1 MFKGAEQP
9 SLTGEKSTG
18 GDDSKK
24 YHVLRGG
31 VVLEER
37 NPGPDSFGSDTLP
50 LSAGS
55 PEGIRGT
62 SAEHS
67 VEVGEQDMETL
78 IQELF
83 PDGLDED
90 ARERVVSLLETAMQE
105 LVPEN
110 PAVDPDGKLVLK
122 DEVVEPVL
130 VTNDSSKKT
139 GLAETLLAKIRQHPK
154 AYMFLNA
161 VALFGALSTQ
171 SMPEAK
177 AGNRAEIKQMYRQA
191 DDQYQKDMANFSINN
206 RRDELMRYQNW
217 ERDIQMEQLNKQ
229 RDARMLS
236 HAAVQGFEQSCKT
249 FSGAIDRIK
258 SDYELGFLKL
268 SSITDPKARNEAKRQ
283 LDFAT
288 MERIVRE
295 ENAFKES
302 SLRVERDV
310 RSSAAEFG
318 RGEQRRAEE
327 YITQYKDVKTLR
339 MLLPSVKFRLLL
351 QKELEGMGAKFEKS
365 VLRKEAEAR
374 VIAREK
380 EEGLGSRVEKERKIP
395 AAQEKKSGT
404 DERKTGA
411 EKSRNS
417 QDDAFF
423 RALMGK

>member
-9 SLTGEKSTG
+9 SFTGEKGAG

-67 VEVGEQDMETL
+67 GEVGEQDMETL

-90 ARERVVSLLETAMQE
+90 ARERVVSMLETAMQE

-110 PAVDPDGKLVLK
+110 PAVDPDGNLVSK
-122 DEVVEPVL
+122 DEVVESVF
-130 VTNDSSKKT
+130 VENADNKKT
-139 GLAETLLAKIRQHPK
+139 SLAETLLARIRQHPK

-161 VALFGALSTQ
+161 VALFGAVSTQ

-177 AGNRAEIKQMYRQA
+177 AGNRAEIKQMYKEANRQFQRDVA
-191 DDQYQKDMANFSINN
+191 SHSIQS
-206 RRDELMRYQNW
+206 RQEELRRYQDW
-217 ERDIQMEQLNKQ
+217 ERQIQTEQVNDLLN
-229 RDARMLS
+229 ARMLS

-268 SSITDPKARNEAKRQ
+268 SSITDPKARNEAKKR
-283 LDFAT
+283 LDFET
-288 MERIVRE
+288 MEKIVRE

-302 SLRVERDV
+302 SLRVGRDV

-327 YITQYKDVKTLR
+327 YITQYKDVKTLI
-339 MLLPSVKFRLLL
+339 MLIPSVKFRLLL
-351 QKELEGMGAKFEKS
+351 KKELEGMGAKFEKS
-365 VLRKEAEAR
+365 VLDKEAEAR